1 MDSLTETKLE
11 ERFDIRIISLYS
23 RGVQDGIPQVC
34 DTHFFHS
41 FCYYDAIRVT
51 KVNIGDG
58 PMLRSAYFQAL
69 RDSKEQGEGFGSQ
82 QFLVAAVDVLPE
94 KVGGK
99 YHGYT
104 ADEIER
110 FWEQSKRSPLFFV
123 SMINL
128 KNAKD
133 LDAVL
138 TNIRTK
144 FPVAQGY
151 LAYLTFDHCD
161 LILFAYKTSFHD
173 YTKQIFRLCF
183 GCERVLDDVITIYGF
198 NSNRT
203 LLNTEEKFRT
213 LIRIGVRDFPMALK
227 FQAQVK
233 DLEYPV
239 SFNWLLGRN
248 DISILCENTS
258 LAWLM
263 AVRDALIGVEKANP
277 KSERWYTTYDLTVF
291 SPDQSDSD
299 EVWFSYGEG
308 VDCEK
313 LTQQID
319 REYAAFEACYK
330 SAFQRLQEEQGL
342 ELTPNMVWLRW
353 LKDSCSLA
361 VSLMGSRLS
370 VDLATCLVPQ
380 FLDLLRYGTE
390 FFSSGQL
397 TRSSEID
404 DMHTNFNTFFSNTAV
419 LVDSVNQTNR
429 QFVQVPAFH
438 LPSFNL
444 PPQLLA
450 YYTVLAQRLC
460 NVLQDDKTTIY
471 SLAVSPDLVNILQ
484 VTSFAI
490 QDVLPDHQWI
500 SISMDETSFYTLKM
514 TTETLAHEISHFI
527 GENNRERKV
536 RKSCI
541 MRCAF
546 QIIFLNILDRIF
558 DQADQYYGHLEDSE
572 PNDSFPA
579 LEMEDGPDEAEAVGR
594 RIEHPTLEMKEQAD
608 IANRLWTAAAEF
620 YVKYKTD
627 QMTYSRDLDE
637 ILWDIPHDIYDNP
650 ELSAIVFDEIWHLR
664 ETNPDCLK
672 PVTDVLCA
680 SLCRLN
686 GGSLPEGD
694 ILDGILKER
703 LAELFYDILQEMS
716 SEFEDASFGLDQ
728 NEGSELCR
736 QIDKL
741 CYMFGETFAD
751 LQAILLLNMKW
762 CDYAQLLSQHPQ
774 RQQGTTIVK
783 DCPLRMLAVAK
794 VLLLLGEWTNDS
806 MQESK
811 DTFEDVRACIHLDCE
826 RVPSKLRE
834 HEFNPTFLRYLTEYL
849 SACVSRIKGSFASV
863 EREQQVQVFR
873 DLHSTLSD
881 ETSMY
886 TLQNT
891 ILMFIE
897 EYRTELL
904 GLDSASGDVMQE
916 QNKLCGT
923 VSSKE

>member
-1 MDSLTETKLE
+1 MDSLTRAKLE
-11 ERFDIRIISLYS
+11 KRFDVRIISLYS
-23 RGVQDGIPQVC
+23 RGVQDGIPQVS
-34 DTHFFHS
+34 DTHFFHA

-51 KVNIGDG
+51 KVDIGDE

-69 RDSKEQGEGFGSQ
+69 RDSKEQAGGLDSQ

-94 KVGGK
+94 KASGQG
-99 YHGYT
+99 HGYT
-104 ADEIER
+104 ADEIEW
-110 FWEQSKRSPLFFV
+110 FWNQSQKSPLFFV

-128 KNAKD
+128 KNAED

-138 TNIRTK
+138 TNIRAK
-144 FPVAQGY
+144 FPVEQGH

-161 LILFAYKTSFHD
+161 LILFSCKTGFHA
-173 YTKQIFRLCF
+173 YTKQIFQLCF

-198 NSNRT
+198 NSDRA
-203 LLNTEEKFRT
+203 LLDVEERFRA
-213 LIRIGVRDFPMALK
+213 LIRIGVRDFPMALT

-233 DLEYPV
+233 NLEYSV
-239 SFNWLLGRN
+239 SCNWLLGRN
-248 DISILCENTS
+248 DISILCEDAS
-258 LAWLM
+258 LTWLM
-263 AVRDALIGVEKANP
+263 AVRNVLVNVEDANP
-277 KSERWYTTYDLTVF
+277 ELARWYTTYDLTVF
-291 SPDQSDSD
+291 SPDRLDD
-299 EVWFSYGEG
+299 PDADWFPYGKG
-308 VDCEK
+308 VDCTE
-313 LTQQID
+313 LAQRID
-319 REYAAFEACYK
+319 KEYAAFEVCYK

-342 ELTPNMVWLRW
+342 KLTPNTVWLRW

-390 FFSSGQL
+390 FFSSAQL
-397 TRSSEID
+397 TRLEQID
-404 DMHTNFNTFFSNTAV
+404 DMRTNFKAFFSNTAV
-419 LVDSVNQTNR
+419 LVDSMNQTNR

-450 YYTVLAQRLC
+450 YYTVLAQRLYK
-460 NVLQDDKTTIY
+460 VLQDDKTTIY
-471 SLAVSPDLVNILQ
+471 SLAISPDLVNILQ
-484 VTSFAI
+484 VTSLAI
-490 QDVLPDHQWI
+490 QDVLPVHQWI

-527 GENNRERKV
+527 GENNRERSV

-541 MRCAF
+541 LRCAF
-546 QIIFLNILDRIF
+546 QIIFWNILDRLF
-558 DQADQYYGHLEDSE
+558 EQADRYYGHLEDS
-572 PNDSFPA
+572 
-579 LEMEDGPDEAEAVGR
+579 GAEGQ
-594 RIEHPTLEMKEQAD
+594 RIEHPSLEMKEQAD
-608 IANRLWTAAAEF
+608 IAERLWTEAAAL
-620 YVKYKTD
+620 YNKYKTD
-627 QMTYSRDLDE
+627 QMTFSKDLEE
-637 ILWDIPHDIYDNP
+637 ILWDIPHDIYDSP
-650 ELSAIVFDEIWHLR
+650 ELSSIVFDEIWKLR
-664 ETNPDCLK
+664 ENPDCLK

-680 SLCRLN
+680 SFCQLN
-686 GGSLPEGD
+686 GGSVPEGD
-694 ILDGILKER
+694 FLDGILKER
-703 LAELFYDILQEMS
+703 LAELFDEILQEMS
-716 SEFEDASFGLDQ
+716 SEFEDASFGVNQ
-728 NEGSELCR
+728 NEGSDLCR

-774 RQQGTTIVK
+774 REQGATIVE

-794 VLLLLGEWTNDS
+794 VLLMLGEWSNDS
-806 MQESK
+806 MQEGG
-811 DTFEDVRACIHLDCE
+811 DAFEAVKACVHLDCE

-834 HEFNPTFLRYLTEYL
+834 YDFNPTFLRYLTEYL
-849 SACVSRIKGSFASV
+849 SACVDSIKGSFASG

-873 DLHSTLSD
+873 DLHSALSD

-886 TLQNT
+886 MLQKT

-904 GLDSASGDVMQE
+904 GLDSADKNAMQE
-916 QNKLCGT
+916 QSKLCGT